1 MVANRLSALY
11 GPACLVRVQKTDRRE
26 GVEDDVNNR
35 PTAIASR
42 GEVSRRGSR
51 GVQSSM
57 YLAESSET
65 RGGGRGRVV
74 EVDVDVDVDAESRVG
89 ESWSDRYAG
98 LLCGRGWDLSSKQAA
113 RSTQGNR
120 RLSFDLGAWELVG
133 RPGPCVCGMVEQA
146 RTREQTALGWLF
158 WGVVVEGGRLGA
170 GSREL
175 GRELGSFT
183 GGGELGLG
191 WSWELELDFGPV
203 GTIPTMGRFRWS
215 QRLQHCMCSM

>member
-1 MVANRLSALY
+1 M
-11 GPACLVRVQKTDRRE
+11 
-26 GVEDDVNNR
+26 
-35 PTAIASR
+35 
-42 GEVSRRGSR
+42 
-51 GVQSSM
+51 
-57 YLAESSET
+57 
-65 RGGGRGRVV
+65 

-89 ESWSDRYAG
+89 ESWSDRYTG
-98 LLCGRGWDLSSKQAA
+98 LLCGRGVDLSSRQAS
-113 RSTQGNR
+113 STQHAGQPPPQLRPLELGNSWVDR
-120 RLSFDLGAWELVG
+120 DR
-133 RPGPCVCGMVEQA
+133 VCGMVEQA

-215 QRLQHCMCSM
+215 QRLQHCMCST